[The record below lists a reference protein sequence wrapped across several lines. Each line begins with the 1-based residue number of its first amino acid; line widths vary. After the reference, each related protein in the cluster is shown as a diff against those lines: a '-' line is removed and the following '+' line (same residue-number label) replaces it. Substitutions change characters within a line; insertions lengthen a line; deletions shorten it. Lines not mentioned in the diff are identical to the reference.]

1 MALSQ
6 TAIFW
11 SIVLAAG
18 QGNRF
23 ASASC
28 GLPKQFLQWQ
38 GFPLYWHSARVMSK
52 VARIS
57 GLILV
62 FPADVLEEQQQI
74 VADLMQADPLGIPVR
89 CTSGGAMRQD
99 SVRQG
104 LTQVPSEATHVLVH
118 DAARPFLSPDLVNRV
133 CSGLEQGA
141 KAVIP
146 AMAITDTV
154 KLCDGNKIVKTL
166 DRSQLLTVQTPQ
178 GFEKKSLIDAHAN
191 AVGKS
196 LAVTDD
202 ASLLEVLGEEVLW
215 IPGDERNRKI
225 TQPVDMEL
233 LQKSPRPHTCVGMGY
248 DVHRYG
254 EGRPMKLGGVAIR
267 NAPEI
272 IAHSDGDVLLHALMD
287 ALLGCAGLGDI
298 GQHFPDT
305 DDKFD
310 NISSVILLDKVVSLL
325 QDAGIVICHIDATII
340 AQKPRLATYRQEIR
354 ANLARLL
361 SLDEQHVNIKATTE
375 EGLGFTGRL
384 EGIKA
389 SVVATC
395 EASV

>member
-6 TAIFW
+6 TECFW
-11 SIVLAAG
+11 SIILAAG
-18 QGNRF
+18 QGSRF

-28 GLPKQFLQWQ
+28 GLPKQFIQWQ

-52 VARIS
+52 AACIT
-57 GLILV
+57 GIILV
-62 FPADVLEEQQQI
+62 FPADILEEQKQKI
-74 VADLMQADPLGIPVR
+74 ASYMQSDPLGLPIR

-99 SVRQG
+99 SVRHG
-104 LTQVPSEATHVLVH
+104 LMEVPLEATHVLVH
-118 DAARPFLSPDLVNRV
+118 DAARPFLSPALIHRV
-133 CSGLEQGA
+133 CDRLAHGA
-141 KAVIP
+141 KGVVP

-154 KLCDGNKIVKTL
+154 KQYEGEKITMTL
-166 DRSQLLTVQTPQ
+166 DRTHLVSVQTPQ
-178 GFEKKSLIDAHAN
+178 GFEKTTLAN
-191 AVGKS
+191 AHENAVSKS

-202 ASLLEVLGEEVLW
+202 ASLLEALGEEVVW
-215 IPGDERNRKI
+215 IPGEAENRKI
-225 TQPVDMEL
+225 TQPDDMRF
-233 LQKSPRPHTCVGMGY
+233 LQKPPQSCPSVGMGY

-254 EGRPMKLGGVAIR
+254 AGRPMKLGGVSIK

-305 DDKFD
+305 DSKFE
-310 NISSVILLDKVVSLL
+310 NISSVILLDKVISLL
-325 QDAGIVICHIDATII
+325 QDANIIVRHIDATII
-340 AQKPRLATYRQEIR
+340 AQKPRLAPYRQEIR

-361 SLDEQHVNIKATTE
+361 SLEEQHINVKATTE

-389 SVVATC
+389 SVVVTC
-395 EASV
+395 EALA